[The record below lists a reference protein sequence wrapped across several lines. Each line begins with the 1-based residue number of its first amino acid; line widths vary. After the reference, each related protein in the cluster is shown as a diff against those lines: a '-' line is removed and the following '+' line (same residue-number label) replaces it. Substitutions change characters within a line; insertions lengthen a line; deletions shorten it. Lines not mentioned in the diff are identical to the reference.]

1 MRKWIPNARL
11 DWKRKCNQT
20 ITPHNHTCLK
30 TIESRTELNAKR
42 KGKKQICRWQR
53 LYAQLKNGQRT
64 RILPVET
71 HGRVLVYSRSELF
84 SSDGTL
90 VRIYCP
96 HFTLSGA
103 ASGRQSS
110 GQKLVKEAS
119 PQPRLRLPNP
129 DPTLPKLNR
138 GVTACFIVRRYCSQ

>member
-1 MRKWIPNARL
+1 MR
-11 DWKRKCNQT
+11 
-20 ITPHNHTCLK
+20 
-30 TIESRTELNAKR
+30 
-42 KGKKQICRWQR
+42 RWQR
-53 LYAQLKNGQRT
+53 LYAQFKNGQRK

-90 VRIYCP
+90 VRSYCP

-103 ASGRQSS
+103 AGGRQSS

-119 PQPRLRLPNP
+119 RQPRLRLLNP

-138 GVTACFIVRRYCSQ
+138 GVTACFYCQ